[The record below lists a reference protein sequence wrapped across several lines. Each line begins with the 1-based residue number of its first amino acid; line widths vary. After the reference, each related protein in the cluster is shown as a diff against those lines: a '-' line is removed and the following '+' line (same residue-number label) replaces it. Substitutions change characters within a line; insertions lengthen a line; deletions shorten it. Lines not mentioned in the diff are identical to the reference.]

1 MSALDN
7 CRTYRFNDDGLSESV
22 GGSAATKRKFKTVLS
37 CNRRKRTVLKGL
49 KMAIIHRYIE
59 LALFLI
65 LNIFLALP
73 GLLFALA
80 PINTILF
87 ISLIISVSY
96 IIYFKFTVFDFLYRR
111 KKLPYIRKFLSKLQT
126 DDKSLFLITAAAIAL
141 DAVLC
146 ILIPYLPSF
155 EWLKPSDYSILDMF
169 LGLSFSGLS
178 FSYIGFWII
187 KLFKKFKNRF
197 WLKNHLAKFK
207 NVIGYKLFSPLIFS
221 FCILIVEAIF
231 WHFYVENDETFL
243 ILALPIF
250 FVSTLIQ
257 LVIDII
263 ISVMIGTINKSGVL
277 TITRIFRE
285 TEIFITL
292 FGYTLFLFFTEFY
305 GCMAD

>member
-1 MSALDN
+1 M
-7 CRTYRFNDDGLSESV
+7 
-22 GGSAATKRKFKTVLS
+22 TKRS
-37 CNRRKRTVLKGL
+37 
-49 KMAIIHRYIE
+49 RYSE

-73 GLLFALA
+73 GVY
-80 PINTILF
+80 INEIF
-87 ISLIISVSY
+87 PKYGIFVGFFIISITY

-111 KKLPYIRKFLSKLQT
+111 KKFPYIRRFLNKLHR

-141 DAVLC
+141 DIVLST
-146 ILIPYLPSF
+146 LFPKQVPSF
-155 EWLKPSDYSILDMF
+155 EWLKPSNYSIFSMSI
-169 LGLSFSGLS
+169 GLRFSGLS

-221 FCILIVEAIF
+221 FCILVLEAIS
-231 WHFYVENDETFL
+231 WHFYKKDDNVFSETV
-243 ILALPIF
+243 LPVF
-250 FVSTLIQ
+250 YVSTFIQ
-257 LVIDII
+257 LVIVTII
-263 ISVMIGTINKSGVL
+263 FVISCEIKKSDGL

>member
-1 MSALDN
+1 
-7 CRTYRFNDDGLSESV
+7 
-22 GGSAATKRKFKTVLS
+22 
-37 CNRRKRTVLKGL
+37 
-49 KMAIIHRYIE
+49 MAIIHRYSE

-73 GLLFALA
+73 GLYIDEIF
-80 PINTILF
+80 PKYGIF
-87 ISLIISVSY
+87 VGFFMISITY

-111 KKLPYIRKFLSKLQT
+111 KKFPYIRKFLSKLQT

-141 DAVLC
+141 DVVLC
-146 ILIPYLPSF
+146 ILIPDLSSF
-155 EWLKPSDYSILDMF
+155 EWLKPSNYSILDMSID
-169 LGLSFSGLS
+169 LSFSGLS

-221 FCILIVEAIF
+221 FCILVLEAIS
-231 WHFYVENDETFL
+231 WHFYKKNDNVFSETV
-243 ILALPIF
+243 LPVF
-250 FVSTLIQ
+250 YVSTFIQ
-257 LVIDII
+257 LVIVTII
-263 ISVMIGTINKSGVL
+263 FGISREIKKSDGL

>member
-1 MSALDN
+1 
-7 CRTYRFNDDGLSESV
+7 
-22 GGSAATKRKFKTVLS
+22 
-37 CNRRKRTVLKGL
+37 
-49 KMAIIHRYIE
+49 MAIIHRYSE

-73 GLLFALA
+73 GLY
-80 PINTILF
+80 INEIF
-87 ISLIISVSY
+87 PKYGIFVGFFMISITY

-111 KKLPYIRKFLSKLQT
+111 KKFPYIRRFLNKLHR

-141 DAVLC
+141 DIVLST
-146 ILIPYLPSF
+146 LFPKQVPSF
-155 EWLKPSDYSILDMF
+155 EWLKPSNYSIFRMSI
-169 LGLSFSGLS
+169 GLRFSGLS

-197 WLKNHLAKFK
+197 WLKNHLAGFLRL
-207 NVIGYKLFSPLIFS
+207 ILYKLFSPLIFS
-221 FCILIVEAIF
+221 FCILVLEAIF
-231 WHFYVENDETFL
+231 WYFYVENDETFL

-285 TEIFITL
+285 IEIFITL
-292 FGYTLFLFFTEFY
+292 FGCTLFLIIAGFSV
-305 GCMAD
+305 CPAD